1 MIICFGREFGSGG
14 HEIAKN
20 LAGKLHLSLYD
31 NELLEKAV
39 EKDSVY
45 SEVLK
50 DSDEKKPN
58 SWLYHKI
65 YDGEDED
72 LRGLSTND
80 FLFQKQSQMI
90 LEYAEQDNCIFVGRC
105 ADYVLSMKNIHH
117 ISIFI
122 SAPFTQRVARKKQ
135 LLNLDEKKT
144 VALVRKKDK
153 QRKSYYDFYTGRNW
167 GKPHNYDLCVNSFAL
182 DLDSTAKFLSSSIFE
197 MECIKNG
204 K

>member
-90 LEYAEQDNCIFVGRC
+90 LEYAEQDNCIFC
-105 ADYVLSMKNIHH
+105 W
-117 ISIFI
+117 
-122 SAPFTQRVARKKQ
+122 
-135 LLNLDEKKT
+135 
-144 VALVRKKDK
+144 AL
-153 QRKSYYDFYTGRNW
+153 
-167 GKPHNYDLCVNSFAL
+167 C
-182 DLDSTAKFLSSSIFE
+182 
-197 MECIKNG
+197 
-204 K
+204 

>member
-153 QRKSYYDFYTGRNW
+153 Q
-167 GKPHNYDLCVNSFAL
+167 LL
-182 DLDSTAKFLSSSIFE
+182 
-197 MECIKNG
+197 
-204 K
+204 

>member
-105 ADYVLSMKNIHH
+105 ADYVLSY
-117 ISIFI
+117 
-122 SAPFTQRVARKKQ
+122 
-135 LLNLDEKKT
+135 EKHT
-144 VALVRKKDK
+144 
-153 QRKSYYDFYTGRNW
+153 S
-167 GKPHNYDLCVNSFAL
+167 H
-182 DLDSTAKFLSSSIFE
+182 
-197 MECIKNG
+197 
-204 K
+204 